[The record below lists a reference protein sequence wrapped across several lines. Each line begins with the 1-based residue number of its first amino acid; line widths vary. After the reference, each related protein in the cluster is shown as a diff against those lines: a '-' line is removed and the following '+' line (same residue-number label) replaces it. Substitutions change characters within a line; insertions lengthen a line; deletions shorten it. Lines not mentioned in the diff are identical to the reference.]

1 MELLDRYD
9 VSPAMAW
16 LAAFAASIATVV
28 VGAIVFTRQV
38 YWGFIWRYFLGP
50 VRADAEG
57 EACVGYVVGE
67 GEVQNSNQLGGC
79 DPALLELDLG
89 TVYVAEP
96 GYTTVSTLGYIVIL
110 VFMLAGVYLLLQQF
124 SLDPISHFFYA
135 LVPFMLFGGALRT
148 VEDAFVAAIRAD
160 QAPAIEYPLSGLL
173 ISPFIY
179 FTVFGIALA
188 AFLIAKYLAR
198 RSITETYYYPLATA
212 GGVVLAMTVGYI
224 FYLSIVT
231 DYVTLYPSILL
242 LVLGLA
248 TVLSLAA
255 YYVVDKKWPS
265 VNRGTGL
272 MGLIV
277 IWGHAIDGVANVLA
291 QDWMWVWG
299 LNNYVPKHV
308 VNQLIV
314 DTTGAIQG
322 GTDIFGVFVGQAWPF
337 LIVKIVVPVAI
348 LAVFDEEFF
357 EDSPYYAVML
367 LGAIVAV
374 GLGPG
379 TRDMLRAAFGI

>member
-1 MELLDRYD
+1 MELLERYD
-9 VSPAMAW
+9 VTPAMAW
-16 LAAFAASIATVV
+16 LVVFLASIATVV

-57 EACVGYVVGE
+57 EACVGYVVNE
-67 GEVQNSNQLGGC
+67 GEVRSGDQLGGC
-79 DPALLELDLG
+79 DPALLEPDLG

-110 VFMLAGVYLLLQQF
+110 VFMLAGVYLLLQRF

-188 AFLIAKYLAR
+188 AFLVAKYLAY

-231 DYVTLYPSILL
+231 DYVTFYPSILL

-248 TVLSLAA
+248 TVLSLAT
-255 YYVVDKKWPS
+255 YYIVDRKWPS

-299 LNNYVPKHV
+299 LNDYVPKHV

-314 DTTGAIQG
+314 DTTGALQG
-322 GTDIFGVFVGQAWPF
+322 GTEIFGVFVGQAWPF

-348 LAVFDEEFF
+348 LAVFDKEFF